1 VKSEVI
7 EKLELTRSQR
17 LSDSA
22 QEIQKLSRSKSAILK
37 LPETIL
43 VEGSHAIPAPL
54 SPFIPENAA
63 QKLASNKPLVV
74 HVHCLAEEFLIHN
87 FDHTAPPVR

>member
-1 VKSEVI
+1 MKSEVI
-7 EKLELTRSQR
+7 KKLELTRSQR
-17 LSDSA
+17 LSDNA

-63 QKLASNKPLVV
+63 VKLATNKSFVV

-87 FDHTAPPVR
+87 LDHIVPPVK